1 MELNFNSVEINPDAQ
16 RIGGVQ
22 DRQRQGVQGGQILQK
37 SIIFCRLKKNDYFC

>member
-22 DRQRQGVQGGQILQK
+22 DRQRQGVQGGQEQK
-37 SIIFCRLKKNDYFC
+37 ASKWLLVLKSS